1 MAFQIKDTL
10 SVVASMVNFMRATQT
25 QITDFNVGGVAR
37 TMVEAPAIEI
47 DELYQMMFRGL
58 KEAIPVSVYNSF
70 DFALLPAVGASG
82 TVRFTLSPVSASDT
96 PIPAGTVVTEPGGR
110 YQYLTGVDA
119 VIAASASYVDITC
132 YCSDV
137 GVDTNVSALALTTLQ
152 SAIAGVTVSNPNAFV
167 NGADLEDDAGRKSR
181 FRDYI
186 SNIARGTVAA
196 IKYGASTAT
205 LKNADGLVTERVAS
219 VSVVEPYLV
228 DPLTYPTALVWLYIH
243 NGSGGTSVDLVADA
257 QAIIDG
263 YEATDGTLVPGYK
276 AAGVIVEVSAAVEV
290 EVDVTATVVIADNYD
305 SAVAIAAAEVAV
317 AEYLGGL
324 GIGQSALVAE
334 IIALIMGI
342 DGIHNCAV
350 TAPAAD
356 VAVDADEKIM
366 AGTMAIT

>member
-1 MAFQIKDTL
+1 LFQLKDTL
-10 SVVASMVNFMRATQT
+10 SIVASLVNFMRATQT

-70 DFALLPAVGASG
+70 DFSLLPAVGASG

-96 PIPAGTVVTEPGGR
+96 PIPAGTVVTEPNGR
-110 YQYLTGVDA
+110 YQYLTGINA
-119 VIAASASYVDITC
+119 VIPAGSSYVDITC
-132 YCSDV
+132 YCSAV
-137 GVDTNVSALALTTLQ
+137 GADTNVSALSLTTLQ

-167 NGADLEDDAGRKSR
+167 NGADLEDETSRKSR

-186 SNIARGTVAA
+186 SNIARGTVSA

-205 LKNADGLVTERVAS
+205 VKTSDGLVTERVAS
-219 VSVVEPYLV
+219 VSVVEPYLEA
-228 DPLTYPTALVWLYIH
+228 PLTYPPALVWVYVH
-243 NGSGGTSVDLVADA
+243 NGSGGTSSDLVDDA
-257 QAIIDG
+257 QAVIDG
-263 YEATDGTLVPGYK
+263 YETNEGTLIPGYK

-305 SAVAIAAAEVAV
+305 SAVAIAAAEIAV

-342 DGIHNCAV
+342 DGVHNCAV
-350 TAPAAD
+350 TLPAAD
-356 VAVDADEKIM
+356 VSTNAGEKVM
-366 AGTMAIT
+366 AGTISIT